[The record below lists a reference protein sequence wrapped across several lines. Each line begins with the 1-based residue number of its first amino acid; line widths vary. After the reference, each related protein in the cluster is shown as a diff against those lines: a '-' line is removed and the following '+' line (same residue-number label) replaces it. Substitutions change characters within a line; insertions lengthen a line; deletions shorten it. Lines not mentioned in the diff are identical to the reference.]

1 MDDQDFTPIEQT
13 EKLPRFSRPRDGFN
27 RMDIVQAF
35 TQAFE
40 LIGGTTRLTLWANK
54 NPDKF
59 YPLFAKLLPA
69 TSLNITDPSATL
81 IIEHSTPTTDLDN
94 HNAHKDQLPAP
105 EALSSIPHEEPEVG
119 YSGSAPTSGEN
130 RSGDQ

>member
-13 EKLPRFSRPRDGFN
+13 DKLPRFTRPRDGFN

-59 YPLFAKLLPA
+59 YPLFAKLLPS
-69 TSLNITDPSATL
+69 TSLNITDPNGTL

-94 HNAHKDQLPAP
+94 HNAHKNQLPAP
-105 EALSSIPHEEPEVG
+105 QTLSPLPHEESEVV
-119 YSGSAPTSGEN
+119 YSSGPPPSGED
-130 RSGDQ
+130 RSGD